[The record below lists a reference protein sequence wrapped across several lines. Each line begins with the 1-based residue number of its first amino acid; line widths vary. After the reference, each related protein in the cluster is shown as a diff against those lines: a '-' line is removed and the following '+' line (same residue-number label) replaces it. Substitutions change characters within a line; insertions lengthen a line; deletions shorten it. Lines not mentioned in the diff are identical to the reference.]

1 MLQTILGLCK
11 EAGAPSQRYRERFA
25 LTSFVTLVILAGA
38 KICYLANSV
47 GRCHRRQLRHWQLAG
62 GWTTRRSSTIRPV
75 FRFRWNSKMVG
86 CWWVLVSTILG
97 SQKGTD
103 HVQNSSDS
111 FCAAE
116 GGSCPSASFRERT
129 GLSKR
134 GGPFHLKSGSAWF
147 RPTDSDLK
155 RLAEQFSNS
164 SNARAC
170 NVSETTVRK
179 WLDRAGIRREA
190 EFQHNTGQISKS
202 DISALRKNAKKRRS
216 RTAKRSKS
224 RLTPARVGRIIS
236 KIGKA
241 ADIVVQ
247 QDDDRTG
254 RRKKF
259 ASAHDLCRGCAQRLI
274 NAGVSAET
282 FKVIMR
288 HSNFTTTEKHYGA
301 TRSAQSAARELVERL
316 ENAKITPLV
325 GGLMGGTKEAPQ
337 LTTKELQKLT
347 SLLETL

>member
-1 MLQTILGLCK
+1 MKGRPITPDEFDRMLEAVPSVVGK
-11 EAGAPSQRYRERFA
+11 ESATSWRFA
-25 LTSFVTLVILAGA
+25 LHVLWESAFRVSDLMDFSWDDERHIHPVWPKSRHEHPTIIIPSTQ
-38 KICYLANSV
+38 KN
-47 GRCHRRQLRHWQLAG
+47 GRNQEVPMLPGLEE
-62 GWTTRRSSTIRPV
+62 
-75 FRFRWNSKMVG
+75 
-86 CWWVLVSTILG
+86 LL
-97 SQKGTD
+97 
-103 HVQNSSDS
+103 SDI
-111 FCAAE
+111 
-116 GGSCPSASFRERT
+116 PKRDRT
-129 GLSKR
+129 GWIVD
-134 GGPFHLKSGSAWF
+134 PCPIDYEIKSGSAWF
-147 RPTDSDLK
+147 RPTDADLK
-155 RLAEQFSNS
+155 RLAEQLSNS
-164 SNARAC
+164 SIARAC

-259 ASAHDLCRGCAQRLI
+259 ASAHDLRRGCAQRLI

-282 FKVIMR
+282 LKVIMR
-288 HSNFTTTEKHYGA
+288 HSNFTTTEKHYA
-301 TRSAQSAARELVERL
+301 AARSAQSAARELVERL

-325 GGLMGGTKEAPQ
+325 GGKEEAPQ
-337 LTTKELQKLT
+337 LTTKELQKLK